1 MSQRETGQASQEEEP
16 PAPVD
21 RAAHRNVL
29 GIAKGGSFLAAGD
42 LFNYLSRT
50 VSALVLAKALGA
62 SNYGLYN
69 LAVSASFVFSGVAD
83 FGMEAAMERFIAVYR
98 RRDDHHGVRG
108 SIQVGVWVTLVF
120 SLFLTL
126 VMLLFSPWLAATL
139 FHEPDLK
146 ILLQLF
152 AFIVPVLAL
161 TNILSAV
168 ARGYKRMDHSAF
180 AYDFVQPLVRVVL
193 IVILAFI
200 GLDAM
205 AASIIFGISYVAAL
219 IVLIRLTRR
228 EMRLRT
234 PTVPPRRDV
243 KDLTTFSLPFWL
255 TSLMTKI
262 RRNLQA
268 LLLGAFNSATSV
280 GIFSLVSSANLIGRI
295 SNLAISTS
303 MRPVLAELFDAD
315 DMEEM
320 DRLYKTTTRWTLT
333 LNLPIFLVMV
343 IYPEPILALFGK
355 SFVAGAAA
363 LVVLAG
369 SELANA
375 ITGTCGSIVD
385 MSGKGV
391 MKVVNKVVLIGLLI
405 GGNLLLIP
413 PFGVMGAAWAVLGGT
428 VAINLIR
435 VVEVWWFARIQP
447 YDLRILKPMLAAG
460 IAFGVGRFLDTW
472 LPASQG
478 LGYLVLGA
486 AIVGIT
492 FLAALVLFG
501 LPADERAVVG
511 GLVRRVRSMVPN
523 KGNTES

>member
-1 MSQRETGQASQEEEP
+1 
-16 PAPVD
+16 
-21 RAAHRNVL
+21 
-29 GIAKGGSFLAAGD
+29 
-42 LFNYLSRT
+42 
-50 VSALVLAKALGA
+50 
-62 SNYGLYN
+62 
-69 LAVSASFVFSGVAD
+69 
-83 FGMEAAMERFIAVYR
+83 
-98 RRDDHHGVRG
+98 
-108 SIQVGVWVTLVF
+108 
-120 SLFLTL
+120 
-126 VMLLFSPWLAATL
+126 
-139 FHEPDLK
+139 
-146 ILLQLF
+146 
-152 AFIVPVLAL
+152 
-161 TNILSAV
+161 
-168 ARGYKRMDHSAF
+168 
-180 AYDFVQPLVRVVL
+180 
-193 IVILAFI
+193 
-200 GLDAM
+200 
-205 AASIIFGISYVAAL
+205 
-219 IVLIRLTRR
+219 
-228 EMRLRT
+228 
-234 PTVPPRRDV
+234 
-243 KDLTTFSLPFWL
+243 
-255 TSLMTKI
+255 
-262 RRNLQA
+262 
-268 LLLGAFNSATSV
+268 
-280 GIFSLVSSANLIGRI
+280 
-295 SNLAISTS
+295 
-303 MRPVLAELFDAD
+303 
-315 DMEEM
+315 
-320 DRLYKTTTRWTLT
+320 
-333 LNLPIFLVMV
+333 VMV

-375 ITGTCGSIVD
+375 ITGTCGSVVD